1 MIFASK
7 QQIQLKHSLY
17 KNEYS
22 HRLMKTIQYKT
33 QGVCSRMMTIT
44 VEKGKIAS
52 IDITGGCDGNLQG
65 ICSLVIGMN
74 PEDVIHRLEGI
85 SCEGKGTS
93 CPDQL
98 AKALKEMVG

>member
-1 MIFASK
+1 
-7 QQIQLKHSLY
+7 
-17 KNEYS
+17 
-22 HRLMKTIQYKT
+22 
-33 QGVCSRMMTIT
+33 MMTIT

-52 IDITGGCDGNLQG
+52 IDIVGGCDGNLQG

-74 PEDVIHRLEGI
+74 PEDVIDRLEGI

-98 AKALKEMVG
+98 AKALKRMVG

>member
-1 MIFASK
+1 
-7 QQIQLKHSLY
+7 
-17 KNEYS
+17 
-22 HRLMKTIQYKT
+22 MKTIQYKT

-65 ICSLVIGMN
+65 ICSLVVGMN
-74 PEDVIHRLEGI
+74 PRDVIDRLEGI
-85 SCEGKGTS
+85 SCDGKATS

-98 AKALKEMVG
+98 AKALKEIVD